1 MTDGGQ
7 GDVNMTLT
15 LEGEW
20 EVDAQ
25 HPHEGGDVYVRWQA
39 GWRLKLLLG
48 WMRLVRAPRHAA
60 ARRQGWAGGRHL
72 HRCMRDGEWGDR
84 EDAMARERGLGLG
97 AVAVM
102 RRRAEGAAQRGLAPV
117 SGGVG
122 EPRGDG

>member
-1 MTDGGQ
+1 M
-7 GDVNMTLT
+7 
-15 LEGEW
+15 
-20 EVDAQ
+20 
-25 HPHEGGDVYVRWQA
+25 YIRWQA
-39 GWRLKLLLG
+39 GWRLKLLLE
-48 WMRLVRAPRHAA
+48 WMRNTLTRRGTCTYVRWRAGSGVRAPRHVA

-72 HRCMRDGEWGDR
+72 HLCMGNGEWGDR

>member
-1 MTDGGQ
+1 MTEGGQ
-7 GDVNMTLT
+7 GGVNATLG

-25 HPHEGGDVYVRWQA
+25 HPHAGGDVYVRWQA
-39 GWRLKLLLG
+39 GWRLKLLLE
-48 WMRLVRAPRHAA
+48 WMRLVRAPRHVA

-72 HRCMRDGEWGDR
+72 HLCMRNGEWGDR

>member
-1 MTDGGQ
+1 M
-7 GDVNMTLT
+7 
-15 LEGEW
+15 
-20 EVDAQ
+20 
-25 HPHEGGDVYVRWQA
+25 YIRWQA

-48 WMRLVRAPRHAA
+48 WMRLVRAPRHVA

-72 HRCMRDGEWGDR
+72 HLCMRNGEWGDR

-102 RRRAEGAAQRGLAPV
+102 RRRAEGAAQRGLTPV